1 MKWPEWVLLL
11 VAGVAGAQLKRAEDR
26 ADYWRPISER
36 WASRFIGCT
45 VAELRQLRKERAIS
59 PLPDDEGIA
68 KENEDG
74 WDILICQS
82 CGQDVGRGRPGAGV
96 TILKCVPCS
105 QLSTEVLRESP
116 FAKEKTKDEDLTR
129 VDTPGSPVDSRTA
142 AKHEV
147 E

>member
-1 MKWPEWVLLL
+1 MIN
-11 VAGVAGAQLKRAEDR
+11 QLPPSLSAVTDDEGPDTK
-26 ADYWRPISER
+26 PLNG
-36 WASRFIGCT
+36 IGGFHIKN
-45 VAELRQLRKERAIS
+45 VRGPLDIL

-105 QLSTEVLRESP
+105 QLSTETLRAALSVEAP
-116 FAKEKTKDEDLTR
+116 AEQTEK
-129 VDTPGSPVDSRTA
+129 S
-142 AKHEV
+142 
-147 E
+147 